1 MKLFNTLTRKLEEFK
16 PLKEGYVS
24 FYQCGP
30 TVYWVQH
37 IGNLRAMTWADL
49 IRRSFSYL
57 NYEVKM
63 VRNYTDVGHLVSDED
78 EGEDKM
84 EKGAKREGL
93 SPQAIA
99 DKYIGIFEK
108 DTHELNI
115 LEPTHKPRA
124 TEYIEQMIE
133 MVKILIEKKHAYVTE
148 YAVYFDIS
156 TFPHYN
162 DLNHQKIDFNQK
174 GLGKGTADD
183 PAKKHSADFA
193 LWFFKKGAHKNALQT
208 WPSPWGEGFPGWHIE
223 CSAMSKSLLGNTI
236 DVHMGGVE
244 HVSVHHTNEIA
255 QSEAANELKFVNY
268 WLHNEHLNVDDA
280 KMAKSEGTS
289 FILGDIKSK
298 GFDPL
303 DLRYF
308 FLQAH
313 YRSKQNFTWEALG
326 AAREGYKRLKELI
339 INLKHNTVIPA
350 TPDVIPAKAGIQKGM
365 DPVSLHGMTNN
376 IIEQFKNFIS
386 TDFQIPQALA
396 LVWDVLKSNLDNTSK
411 LDLILDFDKVLGLK
425 LNEVKEEKI
434 PQEIISLAEKRKQA
448 KSVKDFKTA
457 DEIRK
462 QIEEKGF
469 TVEDVKD
476 GFHVKTKQS

>member
-1 MKLFNTLTRKLEEFK
+1 MKLFNTLSRKLEEFK
-16 PLKEGYVS
+16 PLKEGHVS

-57 NYEVKM
+57 HFDVAL

-99 DKYIGIFEK
+99 DKYIGIFEQ
-108 DTHELNI
+108 DTRDLNI

-124 TEYIEQMIE
+124 TEYIHQMID
-133 MVKILIEKKHAYVTE
+133 MVKILIEKKHAYATE
-148 YAVYFDIS
+148 YAVYFDVS

-183 PAKKHSADFA
+183 PAKKHFADFA
-193 LWFFKKGAHKNALQT
+193 LWFFKKGTHKNALQT

-236 DVHMGGVE
+236 DIHMGGVE

-255 QSEAANELKFVNY
+255 QSEAANGVKFVNY

-280 KMAKSEGTS
+280 KMAKSQGTGFTLS
-289 FILGDIKSK
+289 QIKEK
-298 GFDPL
+298 GFSPL

-313 YRSKQNFTWEALG
+313 YRSKQNFTWEALS
-326 AAREGYKRLKELI
+326 AAREGYKRLKEQVLSL
-339 INLKHNTVIPA
+339 NKS
-350 TPDVIPAKAGIQKGM
+350 DVIPVKTRIQSKISSYK
-365 DPVSLHGMTNN
+365 DSFTD
-376 IIEQFKNFIS
+376 FIS
-386 TDFQIPQALA
+386 NDFQIPQALA
-396 LVWDVLKSNLDNTSK
+396 LVWDVLKSDLNNTSK
-411 LDLILDFDKVLGLK
+411 LELILDFDKVLGLQ
-425 LNEVKEEKI
+425 LNELKESVI
-434 PQEIISLAEKRKQA
+434 PKEIIDLAEKRKQA
-448 KSVKDFKTA
+448 KAIKDFKTS
-457 DEIRK
+457 DELRK

-469 TVEDVKD
+469 TVEDVKE
-476 GFHVKTKQS
+476 GYHVKIKQS